1 MNLVSF
7 SQDQQALAEY
17 NSLRA
22 KSRHLN
28 STLTKLL
35 PKSAIMDGAKRLG
48 LRKGRF
54 LTFGEEDEIPILFD
68 YCLYSFRS
76 GGKTILERFLE
87 NTPLRETS
95 EEMILLRAMVRSF
108 YSIFAVQSIQKGR
121 GVTLLDLLRDATL
134 FLMDVGMGSTAMR
147 GMLFAGR
154 VLPLTGYCMTSGAFL
169 PLDHDLAE
177 EVVESMP
184 ERYLERENDEGRLI
198 LSHRDEAILSARIIR
213 KALKRGAMETMAYME
228 TECLAP

>member
-17 NSLRA
+17 KSLRA

-35 PKSAIMDGAKRLG
+35 PKSAIMDAAQKLG
-48 LRKGRF
+48 LRKGKL
-54 LTFGEEDEIPILFD
+54 LTFGDEDEISILLD
-68 YCLYSFRS
+68 YCLYSFRRS
-76 GGKTILERFLE
+76 GKTIIERYLE
-87 NTPLRETS
+87 NTPLREKS

-108 YSIFAVQSIQKGR
+108 YSIFVVQSIQKGR

-134 FLMDVGMGSTAMR
+134 FLMDVGIGSTAVR

-154 VLPLTGYCMTSGAFL
+154 VLPLAGYHMTSGAFL

-177 EVVESMP
+177 EVVESIP
-184 ERYLERENDEGRLI
+184 ERYLERENDAGRLI
-198 LSHRDEAILSARIIR
+198 IGHREEAVLSARIIR
-213 KALKRGAMETMAYME
+213 KALKRGAMEAMAYME
-228 TECLAP
+228 TERLAP

>member
-17 NSLRA
+17 KSLRA

-35 PKSAIMDGAKRLG
+35 PKSAIMGGAKRLG
-48 LRKGRF
+48 LRKGKL
-54 LTFGEEDEIPILFD
+54 LTFGEEDEISILLD
-68 YCLYSFRS
+68 YCLYSFRR
-76 GGKTILERFLE
+76 GGKTIIERYLE
-87 NTPLRETS
+87 NTPLREKS

-108 YSIFAVQSIQKGR
+108 YSIFVVKSIHKGR
-121 GVTLLDLLRDATL
+121 GVTLLDLLRDSTL
-134 FLMDVGMGSTAMR
+134 FLMDVGIGSTANR
-147 GMLFAGR
+147 GMLFAVR

-177 EVVESMP
+177 EVVKSIP

-198 LSHRDEAILSARIIR
+198 IGYRDEAVLSARIIR

-228 TECLAP
+228 TECLVQ